1 MTDEPT
7 IPQKRQREGT
17 LPATV
22 EPYQHCGPTPVTPQR
37 HRSADSPLASRS
49 RLAPGTFEAGGGSV
63 TDDVILWQ
71 SMSPSGTLRHVVRQ
85 RTLPSQKDVLL
96 GDASPTRGIVQQI
109 LDRRVIDSTG
119 FKAANA

>member
-63 TDDVILWQ
+63 TDDVILW
-71 SMSPSGTLRHVVRQ
+71 
-85 RTLPSQKDVLL
+85 
-96 GDASPTRGIVQQI
+96 
-109 LDRRVIDSTG
+109 
-119 FKAANA
+119 